1 MAKRITPTLGPDLDQ
16 VWPATG
22 AYWDNQLANTSIS
35 GVTLQPSYE
44 LGTVVRGDD
53 GGEYYYVKASANIAA
68 TPTTGT
74 EVDLTFPAY
83 TVATKAGAGGF
94 WTPPGTAVV
103 SGEYVHVRRG
113 AFNATPA

>member
-53 GGEYYYVKASANIAA
+53 GGEYYYVKASAAITGTA
-68 TPTTGT
+68 TTGT
-74 EVDLTFPAY
+74 AVNITFPAY
-83 TVATKAGAGGF
+83 TIAAGGSTF
-94 WTPPGTAVV
+94 YTPPDTPVAEG
-103 SGEYVHVRRG
+103 GFVHVRRG